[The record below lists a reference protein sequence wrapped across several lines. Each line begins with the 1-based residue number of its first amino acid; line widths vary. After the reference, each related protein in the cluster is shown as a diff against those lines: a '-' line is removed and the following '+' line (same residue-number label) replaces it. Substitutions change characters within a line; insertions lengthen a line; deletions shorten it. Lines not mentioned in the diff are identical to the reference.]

1 MSSSASN
8 GICSQ
13 DSLCSS
19 DYACSFPSFQ
29 QSVHFDDN
37 SEDIK
42 STGSKEG
49 DDPHSAELF
58 HASDQDPHLPDSD
71 NSAAHDVSCQGKT
84 TAETSSK
91 KRRLRMMDE
100 DSDGVRIKIIPCAKE
115 QFRRRMEAT
124 ECGRTIFT
132 CLTEYS

>member
-19 DYACSFPSFQ
+19 DYACSSPSFQ
-29 QSVHFDDN
+29 QTVHFDDN

-49 DDPHSAELF
+49 DDPDSAELF

-71 NSAAHDVSCQGKT
+71 NSAAHDVSCHVQ
-84 TAETSSK
+84 A
-91 KRRLRMMDE
+91 RPQLRHHQRNVV
-100 DSDGVRIKIIPCAKE
+100 SG
-115 QFRRRMEAT
+115 
-124 ECGRTIFT
+124 
-132 CLTEYS
+132 

>member
-49 DDPHSAELF
+49 DDPDSAELF
-58 HASDQDPHLPDSD
+58 LA
-71 NSAAHDVSCQGKT
+71 
-84 TAETSSK
+84 
-91 KRRLRMMDE
+91 
-100 DSDGVRIKIIPCAKE
+100 
-115 QFRRRMEAT
+115 
-124 ECGRTIFT
+124 RT
-132 CLTEYS
+132 